1 MAEIKDIVQVA
12 VDAYHGNTVKY
23 STQDSME
30 VLRKAL
36 VEANGNSTK
45 LNYKNIRDGKCPGLF
60 ALVEEILART
70 VVDGLQG
77 DEFFNAF
84 VDFRNVA
91 LGDENVFDV
100 EDNNLFTVAKA
111 ADGTQGIRRQRLSGV
126 SQISIPTE
134 LRVVKIYEELNR
146 VLSGR
151 VDFNTMIQKVGESF
165 RQQLL
170 NDIYALWM
178 GATATDLGGNTYFP
192 AAGAYDEATLLTLI
206 EHVEAAAGGK
216 KATIIGTKSAL
227 RPLAPAVQGTDSQND
242 LYNMG
247 YYGKYYGSDVVCV
260 PQRHKLGSTEF
271 VYDDKKLT
279 IVAGDDK
286 PIKVVHEGDATII
299 MGALDKNADL
309 TQDYLYAEK
318 WGLALVLAGGN
329 AGIGVYDMN
338 TD

>member
-1 MAEIKDIVQVA
+1 MADMNDIIQVA

-30 VLRKAL
+30 LLQKAL
-36 VEANGNSTK
+36 IEANNGSTK
-45 LNYKNIRDGKCPGLF
+45 LNYKDIRDGKCTGLF

-77 DEFFNAF
+77 DEFFNKF
-84 VDFRNVA
+84 VDFRNMA
-91 LGDENVFDV
+91 LGDENIFDV
-100 EDNNLFTVAKA
+100 EDVNYFTVAKA
-111 ADGTQGIRRQRLSGV
+111 ADGTQGIRRQRLGGSTRV
-126 SQISIPTE
+126 EVKTE

-146 VLSGR
+146 VLAGR
-151 VDFNTMIQKVGESF
+151 VDFNKMIQKVGESF

-178 GATATDLGGNTYFP
+178 GATAADLGGNTYFP

-216 KATIIGTKSAL
+216 KATIIGTKAAL
-227 RPLAPAVQGTDSQND
+227 RPLAPVVQGEASKSD

-247 YYGKYYGSDVVCV
+247 YYGKFYGSDVVCV
-260 PQRHKLGSTEF
+260 PQRHKLGSTAF
-271 VYDDKKLT
+271 VYNDKMLT
-279 IVAGDDK
+279 IVAGEDK
-286 PIKVVHEGDATII
+286 PIKCVHEGDATII

-318 WGLALVLAGGN
+318 WGLGLILAGGN
-329 AGIGVYDMN
+329 AGIGRYQM
-338 TD
+338 T

>member
-1 MAEIKDIVQVA
+1 MADMNDIIQVA

-30 VLRKAL
+30 LLQKAL
-36 VEANGNSTK
+36 IEANNGSTK
-45 LNYKNIRDGKCPGLF
+45 LDYKAIRDGKCTGLF

-77 DEFFNAF
+77 DEFFNKF
-84 VDFRNVA
+84 VDFRNLA

-100 EDNNLFTVAKA
+100 EDVNYFTVAKA
-111 ADGTQGIRRQRLSGV
+111 ADGTQGIRRQRLGGSTQV
-126 SQISIPTE
+126 EVKTE

-146 VLSGR
+146 VLAGR
-151 VDFNTMIQKVGESF
+151 VDFNKMIQKVGESF

-216 KATIIGTKSAL
+216 KATIIGTKAAL
-227 RPLAPAVQGTDSQND
+227 RPLAPVVQGEASKSD

-247 YYGKYYGSDVVCV
+247 
-260 PQRHKLGSTEF
+260 L
-271 VYDDKKLT
+271 
-279 IVAGDDK
+279 IA
-286 PIKVVHEGDATII
+286 
-299 MGALDKNADL
+299 
-309 TQDYLYAEK
+309 
-318 WGLALVLAGGN
+318 
-329 AGIGVYDMN
+329 
-338 TD
+338 

>member
-1 MAEIKDIVQVA
+1 MADMNDIIQVA

-30 VLRKAL
+30 LLQKAL
-36 VEANGNSTK
+36 IEANNGSTK
-45 LNYKNIRDGKCPGLF
+45 LDYKAIRDGKCTGLF

-77 DEFFNAF
+77 DEFFNKF
-84 VDFRNVA
+84 VDFRNLA

-100 EDNNLFTVAKA
+100 EDVNYFTVAKA
-111 ADGTQGIRRQRLSGV
+111 ADGTQGIRRQRLGGSTQV
-126 SQISIPTE
+126 EVKTE

-146 VLSGR
+146 VLAGR
-151 VDFNTMIQKVGESF
+151 VDFNKMIQKVGESF

-178 GATATDLGGNTYFP
+178 GATAADLGGNTYFP

-216 KATIIGTKSAL
+216 KATIIGTKAAL
-227 RPLAPAVQGTDSQND
+227 RPLAPAVQGEASKSD

-247 YYGKYYGSDVVCV
+247 YYGKFYGSDVVCV
-260 PQRHKLGSTEF
+260 PQRHKLGSTAF
-271 VYDDKKLT
+271 VYNDKMLT
-279 IVAGDDK
+279 IVAGEDK
-286 PIKVVHEGDATII
+286 PIKCVHEGDATII

-318 WGLALVLAGGN
+318 YGLGLILAGGN
-329 AGIGVYDMN
+329 AGIGRYQM
-338 TD
+338 T

>member
-1 MAEIKDIVQVA
+1 MADMNDIIQVA

-30 VLRKAL
+30 LLQKAL
-36 VEANGNSTK
+36 IEANNGSTK
-45 LNYKNIRDGKCPGLF
+45 LDYKAIRDGKCTGLF
-60 ALVEEILART
+60 ALVEEILDRT

-77 DEFFNAF
+77 DEFFNKF

-100 EDNNLFTVAKA
+100 EDVNYFTVAKA
-111 ADGTQGIRRQRLSGV
+111 ADGTQGIRRQRLGGSTQV
-126 SQISIPTE
+126 EVKTE

-146 VLSGR
+146 VLAGR
-151 VDFNTMIQKVGESF
+151 VDFNKMIQKVGESF

-178 GATATDLGGNTYFP
+178 GATAADLGGNTYFP
-192 AAGAYDEATLLTLI
+192 AAGAYDDATLLTLI
-206 EHVEAAAGGK
+206 EHVEAAAGGT
-216 KATIIGTKSAL
+216 KATIIGTKAAL
-227 RPLAPAVQGTDSQND
+227 RPLAPAVQGEASKSD

-247 YYGKYYGSDVVCV
+247 YYGKFYGSDVVCV
-260 PQRHKLGSTEF
+260 PQRHKLGSTAF
-271 VYDDKKLT
+271 VYNDKMLT
-279 IVAGDDK
+279 IVAGEDK
-286 PIKVVHEGDATII
+286 PIKCVHEGDATII

-318 WGLALVLAGGN
+318 WGLGLILAGGN
-329 AGIGVYDMN
+329 AGIGRYQM
-338 TD
+338 T